1 MQTTVARAPSPRR
14 FLVFALLALAGA
26 SLTAQESLEAYNIRR
41 ERVTRTA
48 MTVLASWSA
57 VNLTAGTV
65 LSFTADDPERAAFHQ
80 MNAGWNVVNA
90 ALAVPSLIGSVRR
103 IEEASSLD
111 LTGSLVAQNRIEDT
125 LLFNAGIDVG
135 YVAAGLYL
143 AERARRGGAEA
154 ARLAG
159 FGRSLIVQGGFLF
172 AFDLVV
178 YAVQRSIGR
187 DIAELAGGR

>member
-57 VNLTAGTV
+57 VNLTAGTI

-90 ALAVPSLIGSVRR
+90 ALAVPSLIGSARR
-103 IEEASSLD
+103 IEEAPSLD
-111 LTGSLVAQNRIEDT
+111 LTESLVAQNRIEDT

-135 YVAAGLYL
+135 YVAAGFYL
-143 AERARRGGAEA
+143 TERARRGGPEA

-172 AFDLVV
+172 AFDIAV

-187 DIAELAGGR
+187 DIAELAGRR

>member
-1 MQTTVARAPSPRR
+1 MQTTVARAPSSRR

-57 VNLTAGTV
+57 VNLTAGTI
-65 LSFTADDPERAAFHQ
+65 LSFTADDRERAAFHQ

-90 ALAVPSLIGSVRR
+90 ALAVPSLIGSARR

-135 YVAAGLYL
+135 YVAAGFYL
-143 AERARRGGAEA
+143 TERARRGGPEA

-159 FGRSLIVQGGFLF
+159 FGTSLIVQGGFLF
-172 AFDLVV
+172 AFDIAV
-178 YAVQRSIGR
+178 YALQRAIGR
-187 DIAELAGGR
+187 DIAELAGRR

>member
-1 MQTTVARAPSPRR
+1 MQTTVARALSPRR
-14 FLVFALLALAGA
+14 FVILALLALMGA

-90 ALAVPSLIGSVRR
+90 ALAVPSLIGSARR
-103 IEEASSLD
+103 IEEAPSLD
-111 LTGSLVAQNRIEDT
+111 LTESLVAQNRIEDT

>member
-1 MQTTVARAPSPRR
+1 MQTTVARALSPRR
-14 FLVFALLALAGA
+14 FVILALLALMGA

-90 ALAVPSLIGSVRR
+90 ALAVPSLIGSARR
-103 IEEASSLD
+103 IEQAPSLD
-111 LTGSLVAQNRIEDT
+111 LTESLVAQNRIEDT

>member
-1 MQTTVARAPSPRR
+1 MRTTDRSAPSSRR
-14 FLVFALLALAGA
+14 LILLGILLLVSA
-26 SLTAQESLEAYNIRR
+26 SLTAQETLEAYNIRR

-65 LSFTADDPERAAFHQ
+65 LSFTADEPERVAFHQ

-90 ALAVPSLIGSVRR
+90 ALAVPALIGSGRR
-103 IEEASSLD
+103 IAEASSLD
-111 LTGSLVAQNRIEDT
+111 LAESLLAQNRIEDT

-135 YVAAGLYL
+135 YVAAGFYL
-143 AERARRGGAEA
+143 AERARRRGADA

-172 AFDLVV
+172 AFDLAV
-178 YAVQRSIGR
+178 YALQRSIGR
-187 DIAELAGGR
+187 DMAKLTVPR

>member
-57 VNLTAGTV
+57 VNLTAGTI

-90 ALAVPSLIGSVRR
+90 ALAVPSLIGSARR
-103 IEEASSLD
+103 IEQAPSLD
-111 LTGSLVAQNRIEDT
+111 LTESLVAQNRIEDT

-135 YVAAGLYL
+135 YVAAGFYL
-143 AERARRGGAEA
+143 TERARRGGPEA

-172 AFDLVV
+172 AFDIAV
-178 YAVQRSIGR
+178 YALQRSIGR
-187 DIAELAGGR
+187 DIAELAGRR

>member
-57 VNLTAGTV
+57 VNLTAGTI

-90 ALAVPSLIGSVRR
+90 ALAVPSLIGSARR
-103 IEEASSLD
+103 IEEAPSLD
-111 LTGSLVAQNRIEDT
+111 LTESLVAQNRIEDT

-135 YVAAGLYL
+135 YVAAGFYL
-143 AERARRGGAEA
+143 TERARRGGPEA

-172 AFDLVV
+172 AFDIAV
-178 YAVQRSIGR
+178 YALQRSIGR
-187 DIAELAGGR
+187 DIAELAGRR

>member
-57 VNLTAGTV
+57 VNLTAGTI

-135 YVAAGLYL
+135 YVAAGFYL
-143 AERARRGGAEA
+143 TERARRGGPEA

-172 AFDLVV
+172 AFDIAV
-178 YAVQRSIGR
+178 YALQRSIGR
-187 DIAELAGGR
+187 DIAELAGRR